1 MDFEETKSEILL
13 LSGFSNRLEH
23 ILLALLKDH
32 NSLKNMVDK
41 DRAAIMSTIGQVQN
55 ELATE
60 NSERKKCV
68 ALIQGDMRKQEQ
80 LFDDKMDA
88 LASNLAD
95 SEGTARSE
103 RIKDRDMLAD
113 SIEKAKTE
121 FQETLDGVKID
132 IVSEIK
138 DNIADLG
145 DNLSALEDAIHD
157 DVNKLKNMMCDLGE
171 NMEEEKL
178 LRIEDQGKIKESL
191 QNSVGELFEK
201 IKATNDS
208 VYVDL
213 SEMRDNIKTNTQLL
227 ENKVD
232 AIGQGLENKINSVDK
247 TFNNKLDTIFRDVED
262 KQNGLSLK
270 LENDLFKLGDT
281 LQDSENKLLERLYE
295 EEEKRMADTD
305 TIKNSL
311 EEERLLRGQ
320 EAEVMKK
327 IIADSTQSLEET
339 LIDHRNDVNRILE
352 EEKDERAGQHDDMI
366 TRLDRER
373 KERMKVDD
381 LIQNQLHDTVDNIL
395 TKQMQDNES
404 LKEAV
409 EKEAENQQKLRNDLE
424 NEVIKQGK
432 EIFNELDRNRNDF
445 EDLLEKEALIRDKQM
460 NELCSELTNKLD
472 DSLKCIDESHDEKL
486 KQIYFEITVS
496 AILF

>member
-138 DNIADLG
+138 DNISDLG

-373 KERMKVDD
+373 KERMKVND
-381 LIQNQLHDTVDNIL
+381 LIQNQLHDAVDNL
-395 TKQMQDNES
+395 VTKQMQDNEN
-404 LKEAV
+404 LKEAI
-409 EKEAENQQKLRNDLE
+409 EKEAENQQKLR
-424 NEVIKQGK
+424 
-432 EIFNELDRNRNDF
+432 
-445 EDLLEKEALIRDKQM
+445 
-460 NELCSELTNKLD
+460 
-472 DSLKCIDESHDEKL
+472 
-486 KQIYFEITVS
+486 
-496 AILF
+496 